1 MDMRAQAEKA
11 ERLRQ
16 LHHGPPILVLVNV
29 WDVATARLVEDAGLP
44 AVATSSA
51 AVANSWG
58 YPDGQRISRVDML
71 SVVERIARHVQL
83 PVSADL
89 ESGYGATDDG
99 AAELASAMI
108 AAGAVGLNFEDG
120 TGDARNPLF
129 PLEQQVERI
138 RRLRQASNALQVPVV
153 INARTDVF
161 LAQVG
166 EPDSRFQHA
175 VSRAN
180 AYRQA
185 GADCL
190 FVPGVS
196 DADTIGSLVKAVNSP
211 LNILA
216 APTTPSVAELERLG
230 VARLSFGS
238 WPFRAAMGWFRKL
251 LHEVRDSAALA
262 ARTADA
268 IPYQEINELCDN
280 RQSKIEN

>member
-1 MDMRAQAEKA
+1 MDIARQAEKA
-11 ERLRQ
+11 ERFRH
-16 LHHGPPILVLVNV
+16 LHYGPPILALVNV
-29 WDVATARLVEDAGLP
+29 WDVATARLVEHAGLP
-44 AVATSSA
+44 AIATSSA

-58 YPDGQRISRVDML
+58 YPDGQRIRRADML

-89 ESGYGATDDG
+89 ESGYGATDD
-99 AAELASAMI
+99 AATELAFAMI
-108 AAGAVGLNFEDG
+108 SAGAVGLNFEDG
-120 TGDARNPLF
+120 TGDARRPLL
-129 PLEQQVERI
+129 PQEQQVERI
-138 RRLRQASNALQVPVV
+138 KRLREVSSAIRVPVV

-166 EPDSRFQHA
+166 EPDARFEHA
-175 VSRAN
+175 VTRAN

-196 DADTIGSLVKAVNSP
+196 DAETIGRLVKAVQGP

-216 APTTPSVAELERLG
+216 VPGTPPVAELERVG
-230 VARLSFGS
+230 VARVSLGS

-251 LHEVRDSAALA
+251 LHDVRDPAALA
-262 ARTADA
+262 ALTADA
-268 IPYQEINELCDN
+268 IPYAEINKLFEG
-280 RQSKIEN
+280 

>member
-1 MDMRAQAEKA
+1 MDIRKQAQKA
-11 ERLRQ
+11 EELRRLHQ
-16 LHHGPPILVLVNV
+16 GAPVLVLVNV
-29 WDVATARLVEDAGLP
+29 WDVATARLVESAGYP

-51 AVANSWG
+51 AVANSYG
-58 YPDGQRISRVDML
+58 YPDGEHISRAEML
-71 SVVERIARHVQL
+71 SVVERIARHVEL

-89 ESGYGATDDG
+89 EAGYGDTTD
-99 AAELASAMI
+99 AVVELASAMI

-120 TGDARNPLF
+120 TGDSENPLF
-129 PLEQQVERI
+129 PVEQQAARI
-138 RRLRQASNALQVPVV
+138 RRLREATNATSVPVV

-166 EPDSRFQHA
+166 EPETRFNHA
-175 VSRAN
+175 VGRAN

-196 DADTIGSLVKAVNSP
+196 DADTIERLAKAVNGP

-216 APTTPSVAELERLG
+216 VPGTPPVAELERLG
-230 VARLSFGS
+230 VARVSFGS

-251 LHEVRDSAALA
+251 VHGVREPAEVSRL
-262 ARTADA
+262 TAEA
-268 IPYQEINELCDN
+268 IPYAEINKLFN
-280 RQSKIEN
+280 K